1 MTSILS
7 RLTQISAAQ
16 WVMIL
21 GVLCAISLGGV
32 IARFEWLGLAGMI
45 GLWLGIAFMVILYD
59 RPDWGIHLMVM
70 YSFVIPILG
79 REFYPIQF
87 GIGLEILM
95 ILTLA
100 VALFNSKK
108 ENWANLNN
116 DLVGLTLMWFI
127 ISVLQLANPA
137 GASVLGWV
145 QEIRGAAVHALIII
159 PLVFV
164 LFNQKKHLDRFIVIV
179 IIFSVFSALNGMRQ
193 LYVGLLPGEQT
204 FLRDNAVT
212 HLLWGQMRVFS
223 NFTDA
228 GMFGA
233 SQAHI
238 ALVTGVLIFGPFK
251 LWQRALFAI
260 ATFVLLYGM
269 LISGT
274 RGALFVLVF
283 GAIGA
288 VFLFKNFRVLFLGL
302 LCGAL
307 ALGILK
313 YTHIGSGNYHIYRL
327 RTALDPK
334 DASLNL
340 RFENQRILRNHLA
353 NKPFGEGLG
362 TIGAW
367 GHKYNSHKFVST
379 IEPDSYWVKVWAMYG
394 IVGLTIWFSM
404 MLYIIGKCCGIV
416 WNIRDPL
423 LRVKLIALCAGTI
436 GIFVSSYGNEVINR
450 IPASLIVYMSWAFIY
465 LAPKWEAQEDLSKK
479 VEPNL

>member
-1 MTSILS
+1 MSSIISRIS
-7 RLTQISAAQ
+7 RLTAAH
-16 WVMIL
+16 WVLIIGL
-21 GVLCAISLGGV
+21 LCAISLGLV
-32 IARFEWLGLAGMI
+32 TARFEWLGLAGMI
-45 GLWLGIAFMVILYD
+45 GLWIGMAFMVLLYD
-59 RPDWGIHLMVM
+59 RPDMGMHLLII
-70 YSFVIPILG
+70 YSFFIPLLG

-87 GIGLEILM
+87 GIGLEVLM
-95 ILTLA
+95 ILTLG

-116 DLVGLTLMWFI
+116 DLVGLTLVWFI
-127 ISVLQLANPA
+127 ISVLQLANPS
-137 GASVLGWV
+137 GESVLGWV

-164 LFNQKKHLDRFIVIV
+164 LFNQPKHLDRFIYV
-179 IIFSVFSALNGMRQ
+179 IIICSVLGAFNGMRQ
-193 LYVGLLPGEQT
+193 LYVGLLPGEKI
-204 FLRDNAVT
+204 FLEANAVT

-223 NFTDA
+223 FFTDA

-238 ALVTGVLIFGPFK
+238 ALISGVLMFGPFK
-251 LWQRALFAI
+251 FWQRALFAVSTAI
-260 ATFVLLYGM
+260 LLYGM

-283 GAIGA
+283 GAVGA
-288 VFLFKNFRVLFLGL
+288 VFLFKNFKVLFLGL
-302 LCGAL
+302 FCGAI
-307 ALGILK
+307 ALGVLK

-340 RFENQRILRNHLA
+340 RFENQRILRGYME
-353 NKPFGEGLG
+353 NKPLGEGLG

-367 GHKYNSHKFVST
+367 GHKYNSHMFVSK
-379 IEPDSYWVKVWAMYG
+379 IEPDSYWVKVWVMYG

-404 MLYIIGKCCGIV
+404 MLYFIGKCCGIIWKV
-416 WNIRDPL
+416 RDPA

-450 IPASLIVYMSWAFIY
+450 IPASLIVFISWAFIY
-465 LAPKWEAQEDLSKK
+465 LAPKWEAQKEWKEPEKK
-479 VEPNL
+479 LA